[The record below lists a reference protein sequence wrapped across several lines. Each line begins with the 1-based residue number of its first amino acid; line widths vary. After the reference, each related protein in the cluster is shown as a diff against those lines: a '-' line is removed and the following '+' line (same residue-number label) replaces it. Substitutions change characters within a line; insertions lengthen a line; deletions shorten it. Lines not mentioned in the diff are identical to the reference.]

1 MVCFTKRKKKEK
13 KGKKKK
19 GISIE
24 YLPYGR
30 DETLGRVSNFFF
42 CFWFLCA
49 WRKQKALSFL
59 DHGREIYALAWAGR
73 Q

>member
-1 MVCFTKRKKKEK
+1 MVCFTPNKRK

-24 YLPYGR
+24 YLRYGR
-30 DETLGRVSNFFF
+30 DETFGRVSNFLFSG
-42 CFWFLCA
+42 FLCA
-49 WRKQKALSFL
+49 QKLSFV

-73 Q
+73 QVEVH